1 MSHDIRSLIQEHHA
15 FYEVLPY
22 YVSLEEKHVILPAAT
37 RRVQAGFNVDVYGVR
52 TEDTEPATA
61 PPENYLLGWA
71 ELQRMAE
78 RVSQR
83 ASDACFL
90 KVIPFPSVAIIDG
103 RDGSVEAMI
112 RIRISHWR
120 GLDQPA
126 GLAEQRALDEVEKEL
141 DSMGVK
147 RR

>member
-1 MSHDIRSLIQEHHA
+1 MSDDIRSLIQEHRA

-22 YVSLEEKHVILPAAT
+22 YVRLEEEHVSLPAAP

-52 TEDTEPATA
+52 TEDTEPAAA
-61 PPENYLLGWA
+61 PPANYLLGWA
-71 ELQRMAE
+71 ELQKMAE
-78 RVSQR
+78 RVSQHTR
-83 ASDACFL
+83 DSCFL
-90 KVIPFPSVAIIDG
+90 EVIPFPSVAIIDG

-126 GLAEQRALDEVEKEL
+126 GLAEQRALEEVRKEL
-141 DSMGVK
+141 DSLGIK
-147 RR
+147 PR